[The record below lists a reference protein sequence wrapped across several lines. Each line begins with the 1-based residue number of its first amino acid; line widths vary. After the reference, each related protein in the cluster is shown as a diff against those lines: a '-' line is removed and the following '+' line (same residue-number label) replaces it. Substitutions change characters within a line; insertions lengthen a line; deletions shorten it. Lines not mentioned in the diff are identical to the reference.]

1 MPLSF
6 LVSQGNRC
14 EASVVCNMSKAVEG
28 NLCLFLLLRV
38 SAILVFITGLAVLGD
53 GVYATIESKSFN
65 YYSGG
70 VLIFGVVIVLL
81 ATLGY
86 LNRSNPYLLLLYL
99 VVLFLVLL
107 ALGALT
113 LVMVL
118 DPDLEDRVG
127 GLEKANYL
135 RYSLLCGTVVSLV
148 AVLLACC
155 YRSSLLSS
163 YLKNKYRTDPQKA
176 FEPSAP
182 LMQPTHYEDFKKRPL
197 GGPLEDLGPETQQP
211 ASSKGKVAKV
221 EEDKKIKPVQPA
233 QKPGKPNQ
241 PFALKS

>member
-1 MPLSF
+1 
-6 LVSQGNRC
+6 
-14 EASVVCNMSKAVEG
+14 MSRIVEG

-38 SAILVFITGLAVLGD
+38 SAILVFITGLAVLAD
-53 GVYATIESKSFN
+53 GLYAIIESHSFN

-86 LNRSNPYLLLLYL
+86 LNRSNPYLMLLYL

-107 ALGALT
+107 ALGTLT
-113 LVMVL
+113 IFMIL

-135 RYSLLCGTVVSLV
+135 RYSLLCGTVVALI

-163 YLKNKYRTDPQKA
+163 YYKHKYRQDSKPSKA
-176 FEPSAP
+176 SDTTSPMME
-182 LMQPTHYEDFKKRPL
+182 PTHYEDLKKRPL
-197 GGPLEDLGPETQQP
+197 GGPLEDLSSAPP
-211 ASSKGKVAKV
+211 PSSSKGKAPKMDD
-221 EEDKKIKPVQPA
+221 EKKLKPVQPA
-233 QKPGKPNQ
+233 QKSNKPYQ
-241 PFALKS
+241 PFAFS